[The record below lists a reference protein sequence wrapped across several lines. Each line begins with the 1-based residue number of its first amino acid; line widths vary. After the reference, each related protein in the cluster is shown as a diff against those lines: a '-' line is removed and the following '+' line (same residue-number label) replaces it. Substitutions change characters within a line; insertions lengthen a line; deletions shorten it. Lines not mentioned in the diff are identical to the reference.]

1 LRVDP
6 EEIVATSNA
15 GTDVEEPQA
24 IRFEVTSVTGC
35 SEAIWRIGVC
45 MLKVP
50 AWSTGAG
57 PLYLLPLATMLPTYP
72 CPRTVVAAKRTII
85 GSKVEQENG
94 GDIAFKAERY
104 GSNQDAPGDLR
115 EGR

>member
-1 LRVDP
+1 MEP
-6 EEIVATSNA
+6 EETVATSDA

-24 IRFEVTSVTGC
+24 IGVELTSVTGC
-35 SEAIWRIGVC
+35 SEAIWRIGVF

-72 CPRTVVAAKRTII
+72 CPRTVVAAKRAII
-85 GSKVEQENG
+85 GNNMEEENG
-94 GDIAFKAERY
+94 GDIMSKAEKY
-104 GSNQDAPGDLR
+104 GSNQDAPGDLG
-115 EGR
+115 EEK